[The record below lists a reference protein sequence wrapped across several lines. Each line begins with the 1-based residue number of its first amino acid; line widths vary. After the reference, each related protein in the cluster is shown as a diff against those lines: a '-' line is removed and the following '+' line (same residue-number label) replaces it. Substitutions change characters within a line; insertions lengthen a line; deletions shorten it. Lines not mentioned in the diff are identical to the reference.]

1 MFKIKEDYRPAVI
14 FMLLRMMAADG
25 HQDRRE
31 YLYFIKVMH
40 EMGMS
45 MEDLA
50 AMTTA
55 PLPTEDKLPSDERER
70 MIILYFLLF
79 MMESDGIIAEEE
91 VRLVKDLGYQLGFRI
106 DLVSD
111 LIQVIR
117 TYDHLSSPSEAL
129 LDKIRTYLN

>member
-14 FMLLRMMAADG
+14 YMLLRMMAADG
-25 HQDRRE
+25 RQDRRE

-50 AMTTA
+50 AMATE
-55 PLPTEDKLPSDERER
+55 PLPVEEKLPADERER
-70 MIILYFLLF
+70 MVILYFLLF
-79 MMESDGIIAEEE
+79 MMESDGVVAEEE
-91 VRLVKDLGYQLGFRI
+91 VRLVKDLGHQLGFRI
-106 DLVSD
+106 ELVAD
-111 LIQVIR
+111 LIQVIK
-117 TYDHLSSPSEAL
+117 TFDHISSPSEAL

>member
-1 MFKIKEDYRPAVI
+1 MFKIKEDYRSAVI
-14 FMLLRMMAADG
+14 YMLLRVMAADG
-25 HQDRRE
+25 RQDRRE
-31 YLYFIKVMH
+31 YQYFIRVIH

-45 MEDLA
+45 IEDLV

-70 MIILYFLLF
+70 MVILYFLLF
-79 MMESDGIIAEEE
+79 MMESDSVIADEE
-91 VRLVKDLGYQLGFRI
+91 VRLVKDLGHQLGFRI
-106 DLVSD
+106 DLISD

-117 TYDHLSSPSEAL
+117 TYDHISSPSEAL

>member
-14 FMLLRMMAADG
+14 YMLLRMMAADG
-25 HQDRRE
+25 QQDRRE
-31 YLYFIKVMH
+31 YRYFIKVMH

-50 AMTTA
+50 ALTA
-55 PLPTEDKLPSDERER
+55 HPLPTEEKLPSDERER
-70 MIILYFLLF
+70 MVILYFLLF
-79 MMESDGIIAEEE
+79 MMESDSDIAEEE
-91 VRLVKDLGYQLGFRI
+91 IRLVKELGHHLGFRI
-106 DLVSD
+106 ELVAD

-117 TYDHLSSPSEAL
+117 SYDHISSPSEAL

>member
-14 FMLLRMMAADG
+14 YMLLRMMAADG

-31 YLYFIKVMH
+31 YQYFIKVMH

-50 AMTTA
+50 TMTAA
-55 PLPTEDKLPSDERER
+55 PLPTEEKLPSDERER

-91 VRLVKDLGYQLGFRI
+91 VKLVKDLGHQLGFRI
-106 DLVSD
+106 ELVAD

-117 TYDHLSSPSEAL
+117 TYDHISSPSEAL
-129 LDKIRTYLN
+129 LDKIRIYLN

>member
-1 MFKIKEDYRPAVI
+1 
-14 FMLLRMMAADG
+14 
-25 HQDRRE
+25 RE

-55 PLPTEDKLPSDERER
+55 PLPTEEKFPSDERER

-79 MMESDGIIAEEE
+79 MMESDGVVADEE

-117 TYDHLSSPSEAL
+117 TYDHINTPSEAL

>member
-25 HQDRRE
+25 RQDRRE

-40 EMGMS
+40 EMGMTI
-45 MEDLA
+45 EDLA
-50 AMTTA
+50 AMSTA
-55 PLPTEDKLPSDERER
+55 PLPTEEKLPADERER

-91 VRLVKDLGYQLGFRI
+91 IRLVKDLGQQLGFRI
-106 DLVSD
+106 ELVTD

-117 TYDHLSSPSEAL
+117 TYDHGSSPSEAL